1 MHKNDRFLIFYFFID
16 LIINFYLK
24 NNVSNERKYFS
35 VKTKNIHLKN
45 RVFFIKK
52 KYHSSLI

>member
-45 RVFFIKK
+45 RVFF
-52 KYHSSLI
+52 Y